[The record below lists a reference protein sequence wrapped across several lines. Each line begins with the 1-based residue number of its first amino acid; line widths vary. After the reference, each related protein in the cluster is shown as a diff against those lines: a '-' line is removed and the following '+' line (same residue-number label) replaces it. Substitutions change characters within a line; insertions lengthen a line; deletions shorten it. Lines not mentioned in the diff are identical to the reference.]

1 MLCVDTSSLIA
12 YLQGSKGKD
21 VELVDQALADQA
33 VVLACVTITELLSDP
48 DLPME
53 TRAII
58 LGLPMLPLTDS
69 YWERAGLLRASILR
83 RGAKARLADTLI
95 AQQCLDHHATLV
107 TRDRDFKVF
116 RQTAGLNVLII
127 LDHQP
132 NGKR

>member
-12 YLQGSKGKD
+12 YLQGSRGKD
-21 VELVDQALADQA
+21 VELIDQALADQA
-33 VVLACVTITELLSDP
+33 AVLACVTITEILSDTE
-48 DLPME
+48 LPME
-53 TRAII
+53 TRTII

-107 TRDRDFKVF
+107 TRDRDFKIF
-116 RQTAGLNVLII
+116 KQIAGLKALIV
-127 LDHQP
+127 LDH
-132 NGKR
+132 

>member
-21 VELVDQALADQA
+21 VELIDQALADQG

-48 DLPME
+48 DLPIE

-69 YWERAGLLRASILR
+69 YWERAGLLRASVLR

-107 TRDRDFKVF
+107 TRGRDFKIF
-116 RQTAGLNVLII
+116 RQIAGLKALIV
-127 LDHQP
+127 LDH
-132 NGKR
+132 

>member
-21 VELVDQALADQA
+21 VELIDQALADQA
-33 VVLACVTITELLSDP
+33 VVLACVTITEILSDT
-48 DLPME
+48 DLPRE
-53 TRAII
+53 TRTII
-58 LGLPMLPLTDS
+58 LGVPMLPLTDS

-107 TRDRDFKVF
+107 TRDRDFKIF
-116 RQTAGLNVLII
+116 RQIAGLKALIVL
-127 LDHQP
+127 D
-132 NGKR
+132 N

>member
-21 VELVDQALADQA
+21 VELIDQALADQA

-48 DLPME
+48 DLSIE

-107 TRDRDFKVF
+107 TRDRDFKIF
-116 RQTAGLNVLII
+116 KQIAGLKALIV
-127 LDHQP
+127 LDH
-132 NGKR
+132 

>member
-21 VELVDQALADQA
+21 VELIDQALADQA
-33 VVLACVTITELLSDP
+33 VVLACVTITEILSDP
-48 DLPME
+48 DLPMD
-53 TRAII
+53 TRTII

-95 AQQCLDHHATLV
+95 AQQCIDHHTTLV
-107 TRDRDFKVF
+107 TRDRDFKIF
-116 RQTAGLNVLII
+116 KQIAGLKALIV

>member
-12 YLQGSKGKD
+12 YLQGSRGKD
-21 VELVDQALADQA
+21 VELIDQALADQA
-33 VVLACVTITELLSDP
+33 VVLACVTITEILSDT

-53 TRAII
+53 TRTII

-107 TRDRDFKVF
+107 TRDRDFKIF
-116 RQTAGLNVLII
+116 KQIAGLKALIV
-127 LDHQP
+127 LDH
-132 NGKR
+132 

>member
-21 VELVDQALADQA
+21 VELIDQALADQA
-33 VVLACVTITELLSDP
+33 VVLACVTITEILSDT

-53 TRAII
+53 TRTII
-58 LGLPMLPLTDS
+58 LGVPMLPLTDS

-107 TRDRDFKVF
+107 TRDRDFKIF
-116 RQTAGLNVLII
+116 RQIAGLKALIVL
-127 LDHQP
+127 D
-132 NGKR
+132 N

>member
-21 VELVDQALADQA
+21 VELIDQALADQA
-33 VVLACVTITELLSDP
+33 VVLACVTITELLSDTG
-48 DLPME
+48 LPME
-53 TRAII
+53 TKTII

-107 TRDRDFKVF
+107 TRDRDFKIF
-116 RQTAGLNVLII
+116 KQIAGLKALIV
-127 LDHQP
+127 LDH
-132 NGKR
+132 

>member
-21 VELVDQALADQA
+21 VELIDQALADQA

-48 DLPME
+48 DLPVE
-53 TRAII
+53 TRATI

-69 YWERAGLLRASILR
+69 YWERAGLLRASVLR

-95 AQQCLDHHATLV
+95 AQQCLDHHVTLV
-107 TRDRDFKVF
+107 TRDRDFKIF
-116 RQTAGLNVLII
+116 KQIAGLKALIV
-127 LDHQP
+127 LDH
-132 NGKR
+132 